1 MIYRSS
7 YIKCLL
13 QRHVLKIIF
22 RLQLPK
28 KTINAPYLATHTS
41 AVTEW
46 KGNVLSARHAF
57 GNSSHL
63 QKSQV
68 PNLLL
73 IRFSISAD
81 SPGGVP
87 RLYFIV
93 LFNLMIQN
101 LRKGGDHL
109 YWAHSVKGQPGLQCR
124 LFSGENCH

>member
-7 YIKCLL
+7 YTKCLL
-13 QRHVLKIIF
+13 QRHILKGIF

-41 AVTEW
+41 AITEW
-46 KGNVLSARHAF
+46 KGNVLTLRHAF

-81 SPGGVP
+81 SPGGG
-87 RLYFIV
+87 LCSYFIV
-93 LFNLMIQN
+93 LFNVAIRT
-101 LRKGGDHL
+101 LRKGGIVSI
-109 YWAHSVKGQPGLQCR
+109 WRTV
-124 LFSGENCH
+124 